1 MALLDPYSGAWGNDE
16 ASHLLRRAAFGGTP
30 AQRQA
35 LVTAGLHAAVNG
47 LVDVAAEDPY
57 LDQPGTPGTG
67 TYGAPF
73 AQLPDAPASPGNPT
87 NIELDQI
94 ALKTAVRGRGL
105 QAHWMY
111 RMVYSSQPFQEAFTL
126 FLHDH
131 MPSDFAK
138 ISSAVPQAVVNGND
152 GDPGGLLP
160 PGQTQQCNIGPGGL
174 PYDATRRET
183 MAVALLK
190 EQNYFQRQEGLNY
203 FGDLLLGIVRNPAM
217 LAYLDNYLNVA
228 GRPQENLAR
237 EMMELFS
244 MGVGNYS
251 ENDIQQM
258 AKVLTGETLPNFKC
272 ELSWPTDYGFAAI
285 YHEPGTKTVFSQSIA
300 FSNTGQETIDAVNL
314 ILNKQSIVPN
324 AAALSPPYN
333 TLPAAAIY
341 LSWKLIQWFAD
352 DTVSLDPPSPVVL
365 ELADYLRGSDGAAYP
380 QRRYAYDLKAAM
392 GLLLRSEFFYDPA
405 RRNIL
410 YKNPVDYVAGTFR
423 AFGNLADLFSSED
436 GSTVWMEKM
445 GLGLFEPPDVSGWR
459 HGKNWLGSAALIN
472 RYNWANYVA
481 HTLLDYPGLVGIIDS
496 MPFAY
501 NDHAGM
507 IAYLGDLLLHT
518 SLATED
524 TQMLT
529 DFVAGIPVSDLSTNT
544 RIKRRK
550 VQGLVHVILA
560 MPEAQL
566 K

>member
-1 MALLDPYSGAWGNDE
+1 M
-16 ASHLLRRAAFGGTP
+16 
-30 AQRQA
+30 
-35 LVTAGLHAAVNG
+35 
-47 LVDVAAEDPY
+47 
-57 LDQPGTPGTG
+57 
-67 TYGAPF
+67 
-73 AQLPDAPASPGNPT
+73 PDTPASPGNPT
-87 NIELDQI
+87 NIEADQI

-131 MPSDFAK
+131 MPSDFSK
-138 ISSAVPQAVVNGND
+138 ISSAMPQAVVNGND

-160 PGQTQQCNIGPGGL
+160 FGQTQQCNIGIGGL
-174 PYDATRRET
+174 PYDPTRRET
-183 MAVALLK
+183 ITVAVLK
-190 EQNYFQRQEGLNY
+190 EQNYLFRQVGLNR
-203 FGDLLLGIVRNPAM
+203 FDDLLLAIVRNPAM

-258 AKVLTGETLPNFKC
+258 AKVLTGETLPNFTC
-272 ELSWPTDYGFAAI
+272 ELSWPTDYGFAAV
-285 YHEPGTKTVFSQSIA
+285 YHEPGSKAVFSQTIA
-300 FSNTGQETIDAVNL
+300 FSNTGQETVDAVNL
-314 ILNKQSIVPN
+314 VMNKRSVVPN
-324 AAALSPPYN
+324 AAALNPPYD

-352 DTVSLDPPSPVVL
+352 DSVSLDPPSPVVL

-380 QRRYAYDLKAAM
+380 QRRYAYDMKAAM
-392 GLLLRSEFFYDPA
+392 GRLLRSAYFYDA
-405 RRNIL
+405 SRRNIL
-410 YKNPVDYVAGTFR
+410 YKNPADYVAGTFR

-459 HGKNWLGSAALIN
+459 QGKNWLGSAALIN

-496 MPFAY
+496 MPFTY

-518 SLATED
+518 TLSAED
-524 TQMLT
+524 AQMLS
-529 DFVAGIPVSDLSTNT
+529 DFVASIPVSDLPNNT
-544 RIKRRK
+544 RVKRRK